1 MLKLT
6 LLYCVSHKSKQNC
19 WNSKDQAQW
28 LDFFLTR
35 FCVPFKGLSSP
46 SRIDVSLLHSKKG
59 LLLSNSVK
67 YFCWKRGLKKENNSV
82 NVSIIFCFGNSTADR
97 ELDVREVSKCLS
109 AFGTELPVGVK
120 GNAMCRNLT
129 FFSPLLNGSGLGKAY
144 RCTCVSAVSSRGYSA
159 GKECEF
165 PQLQS

>member
-6 LLYCVSHKSKQNC
+6 LLYCISHKSKQNR
-19 WNSKDQAQW
+19 WNCKDQAQW

-46 SRIDVSLLHSKKG
+46 SRIDVPLLHSKKG

-82 NVSIIFCFGNSTADR
+82 NVSIIFCFGNSTADGA
-97 ELDVREVSKCLS
+97 LS
-109 AFGTELPVGVK
+109 AFGTELPVRVK
-120 GNAMCRNLT
+120 GNATCRNLT